1 MHFPDVVTQIVTTT
15 MTASRLSETVKLVR
29 EAEVPAPVWREL
41 KAAGLIPADFPTS

>member
-1 MHFPDVVTQIVTTT
+1 MEMVALEGDPRVAPVD
-15 MTASRLSETVKLVR
+15 SRLSETVKLVR